1 LAGKGIINLMSLK
14 DQVYE
19 YLRNEMK
26 KGRIKPGSTINMDR
40 TSEKLGVSKTPL
52 RDALI
57 RLEAEGFVNILP
69 RKGVVVSPLSLQNI
83 RDYYQI
89 IGALES
95 TALLAAESRLCGAAD
110 LMAEL
115 NDGMCQALAKESFDL
130 YYERNLR
137 FHEVFIR
144 LSGNSMIEKT
154 VDALKKRLYDFPRPK
169 DYIKAWEERSV
180 EEHSSLVSLIK
191 DGRVEEAARLIRDVH
206 WSFKVQEPYILQ
218 YYAACRTDGEERD
231 E

>member
-1 LAGKGIINLMSLK
+1 MSLK

-95 TALLAAESRLCGAAD
+95 TAMLAAESRLCGAAD

-115 NDGMCQALAKESFDL
+115 NDGMSQALAKENFDL

-144 LSGNSMIEKT
+144 LSGNRMIEKT
-154 VDALKKRLYDFPRPK
+154 VDSMKKRLYDFPRPK

-191 DGRVEEAARLIRDVH
+191 EGRVEEAARLIRDVH

-218 YYAACRTDGEERD
+218 YYAACRTEGEERH

>member
-1 LAGKGIINLMSLK
+1 MAGKGILNLMSLK

-26 KGRIKPGSTINMDR
+26 KGRIKPGSSINMDK

-57 RLEAEGFVNILP
+57 RLEAEGFVTILP
-69 RKGVVVSPLSLQNI
+69 RKGVVVSPLTLKDI

-95 TALLAAESRLCGAAD
+95 TAILAAASQLGGAAE

-115 NDGMCQALAKESFDL
+115 NEAMSRALIKENFDL

-144 LSGNSMIEKT
+144 LSGNRMIEKT
-154 VDALKKRLYDFPRPK
+154 VDTMKKRLYDFPRPK

-180 EEHSSLVSLIK
+180 EEHASLISLIK
-191 DGRVEEAARLIRDVH
+191 AGRVEEAARLIRDVH
-206 WSFKVQEPYILQ
+206 WSYKVQEPFILQ
-218 YYAACRTDGEERD
+218 YYAACRTENEVRGE
-231 E
+231 